1 MRKILNLIG
10 YEKPTEIQELA
21 EKPIMEGKD
30 TLVIA
35 PTGFGKTLAVVIPVF
50 KKILEDK
57 KRINALYIT
66 PLRALNRD
74 VFKRI
79 INLGTKL
86 GIDVDIRHG
95 DTPNK
100 TRRIQSFDP
109 PNMLITT
116 PETLQAIMVGKKLK
130 EHLKNVRYV
139 IIDEIHEICESKR
152 GSQLSVGLERLKEI
166 AGDFQRIGL
175 SATVENPKEVA
186 EFLTSKDCK
195 IVNAG
200 KKKKYEI
207 KVEYYNKVK
216 KSLDRIK
223 EIIEKSKSCLI
234 FTNTRETAEA
244 LGSRLKEE
252 GISAEVHHS
261 SLSKSVR
268 VKIENK
274 FKNGEI
280 KVIVAT
286 SSLELG
292 IDVGSVDVVIQYG
305 SPRQVTRLIQRVGRS
320 GHFVTRVSKGYII
333 CNDKEEYTEA
343 LAIKELFEK
352 GWMEKINIVE
362 NPLDVLAHQIV
373 GICVDKGKTSQTEIY
388 KIIKRSYPF
397 RNLNF
402 SKFKEVINFLK
413 RIRLVG
419 GEKEIYRTRRGL
431 MYYFNNLSVI
441 PDEKNYLVIDK
452 EENKR
457 IGILHEGFVSEH
469 VYENSSFIM
478 KGEPWKVVEIDRNKI
493 YVVRSGEVDVDV
505 PVWEGENIPV
515 SKEVSKSCCEIKKKV
530 FEEQKEFGYPD
541 CKNIIVEESSDVI
554 IIHSCFGSKI
564 NETIG
569 KLIGALISSETGE
582 NVKIRSDAYRIM
594 IKYRYNYEKI
604 ESLIKEIKPDW
615 VLDIIKS
622 SIKNSQLFEH
632 RFIHVGRRFGVIR
645 KDAEYSHGI
654 ISRMIK
660 IYSNTPVVEE
670 TINEILHEKM
680 DIKGTKEVFESIQNG
695 KIKISGTFNYEFS
708 PLALEGINI
717 SLSVVKPRE
726 EEEIIRLVDERL
738 RKKRFF
744 FICMKCGNIIGE
756 LTTENIEDLKC
767 NKCGARLIGFVP
779 IKEKELAKK
788 AVKKY
793 LSNKPL
799 DKDERNMIKKLK
811 QTAELFLSYGKKGVY
826 VMGGFGIGVKT
837 AKRILSKYHKD
848 KRSLI
853 KDIIKEERN
862 FIANRK
868 FWST

>member
-10 YEKPTEIQELA
+10 YEKPTEIQELT
-21 EKPIMEGKD
+21 EKPILDGKD

-35 PTGFGKTLAVVIPVF
+35 PTGFGKTLAVVIPIF

-57 KRINALYIT
+57 NRIDALYIT

-86 GIDVDIRHG
+86 GIDVDVRHG

-100 TRRIQSFDP
+100 IRRSQSFDP

-116 PETLQAIMVGKKLK
+116 PETLQAIMVGKKLR
-130 EHLKNVRYV
+130 EHLKNVKYV

-152 GSQLSVGLERLKEI
+152 GSQLAVGLERLKEI

-175 SATVENPKEVA
+175 SATIENPKEVS
-186 EFLTSKDCK
+186 EFLTSKKCE
-195 IVNAG
+195 IINLG
-200 KKKKYEI
+200 RKKEYQIE
-207 KVEYYNKVK
+207 VEYYNNI
-216 KSLDRIK
+216 KSSLNRIK
-223 EIIEKSKSCLI
+223 KIIEESKSCLI

-244 LGSRLKEE
+244 LGSRLKED
-252 GISAEVHHS
+252 GISVEVHHS
-261 SLSKSVR
+261 SLSKNVR
-268 VKIENK
+268 IKIEDK
-274 FKNGEI
+274 FKTGKT
-280 KVIVAT
+280 KVIVST

-305 SPRQVTRLIQRVGRS
+305 SPRQVTRLTQRVGRS
-320 GHFVTRVSKGYII
+320 GHSVNRISKGYII

-343 LAIKELFEK
+343 LAIKKLFEE
-352 GWMEKINIVE
+352 GWMEGIKIIK
-362 NPLDVLAHQIV
+362 NPLDVLSHQIV
-373 GICVDKGKTSQTEIY
+373 GICIDKGKTNQEDIY
-388 KIIKRSYPF
+388 NIIKRSYPF
-397 RNLNF
+397 KKLSL
-402 SKFKEVINFLK
+402 SKFKEVVNFLK
-413 RIRLVG
+413 RMRLIG
-419 GEKEIYRTRRGL
+419 GEEEIYRTRKGL

-469 VYENSSFIM
+469 VYENSNFIM
-478 KGEPWKVVEIDRNKI
+478 KGEPWKVVDIEGNKI
-493 YVVRSGEVDVDV
+493 YVVRSEEIDVNI
-505 PVWEGENIPV
+505 PVWEGENIPID
-515 SKEVSKSCCEIKKKV
+515 KEVSKECCEIKKKV
-530 FEEQKEFGYPD
+530 FEEQKKFGYPD
-541 CKNIIVEESSDVI
+541 CKKIIVEEAGDII

-569 KLIGALISSETGE
+569 KLLGALISSETGE
-582 NVKIRSDAYRIM
+582 NVKVRSDAYRVM
-594 IKYRYNYEKI
+594 IKQRYNYEKI
-604 ESLIKEIKPDW
+604 ENLIKDIKPSW

-632 RFIHVGRRFGVIR
+632 RFIHVGRRFDIIQR
-645 KDAEYSHGI
+645 DAEYSHGI
-654 ISRMIK
+654 IGRMIK

-670 TINEILHEKM
+670 TTNEILNEKM
-680 DIKGTKEVFESIQNG
+680 DIVETEKLFEKIRNG
-695 KIKISGTFNYEFS
+695 KIKITGVFNYEFS
-708 PLALEGINI
+708 PLAAEGINI

-726 EEEIIRLVDERL
+726 KDEIINLVDKRL
-738 RKKRFF
+738 SKKKFF
-744 FICMKCGNIIGE
+744 FICMKCGNTIGE
-756 LTTENIEDLKC
+756 LTTENIGDLKC

-779 IKEKELAKK
+779 LKEKEIAKR

-793 LSNKPL
+793 ISNKPL
-799 DKDERNMIKKLK
+799 DKDERNIIKKLK
-811 QTAELFLSYGKKGVY
+811 QTSELFLSYGKDGVY
-826 VMGGFGIGVKT
+826 VMGGFGIGVAT

-848 KRSLI
+848 KSSLI
-853 KDIIKEERN
+853 KEIIKEEKN
-862 FIANRK
+862 FISNRK